1 MYNPFSLEGKTVLV
15 TGASSGIGRAVAIEC
30 SRMGARVYI
39 TARNEARL
47 KETLELLEGDGH
59 EMIILLT
66 QKLLKKKKVTRGA
79 SVVFTA
85 SISGPVVSGIGH
97 AMYSTSKAAIGG
109 FVKNAAL
116 DLASKNI
123 RVNAVSPGMIET
135 NMMNNNSITLEQYEL
150 DKKEYP
156 LGRYGRPEE
165 VAYAMIYLL
174 SDASSFTT
182 GTNLILD
189 GGVTLR

>member
-1 MYNPFSLEGKTVLV
+1 
-15 TGASSGIGRAVAIEC
+15 
-30 SRMGARVYI
+30 
-39 TARNEARL
+39 
-47 KETLELLEGDGH
+47 
-59 EMIILLT
+59 
-66 QKLLKKKKVTRGA
+66 
-79 SVVFTA
+79 
-85 SISGPVVSGIGH
+85 
-97 AMYSTSKAAIGG
+97 MYSTSKAAIGG

>member
-1 MYNPFSLEGKTVLV
+1 LQDILTINTIAP
-15 TGASSGIGRAVAIEC
+15 
-30 SRMGARVYI
+30 
-39 TARNEARL
+39 
-47 KETLELLEGDGH
+47 
-59 EMIILLT
+59 ILLT